1 MSIIGTRPP
10 LISETNLYELHHA
23 IKPIDIMREDEKDL
37 LEKSYQ
43 SSNIFQEVKR
53 QLLKNIPEGR
63 TGMCPFCMISE
74 PTTFDHYFSE
84 SEYPEYIIFAPNLV
98 PCCSQCNSIKGNRL
112 FSENQRE
119 RKIIHFYYDN
129 LPQMQYTP
137 TKVDRNQIVC
147 MPIEIRNIQDDQQV
161 REGIENCIRM
171 TKYSLGIRK

>member
-1 MSIIGTRPP
+1 MNQ
-10 LISETNLYELHHA
+10 LSEPNINNEDVFIAVAKSKKFQNGHCEKCNEATPDCETCTYGNRGKMLALKEWVFERYNFYTQNKNNLNA

-112 FSENQRE
+112 FSENPR
-119 RKIIHFYYDN
+119 
-129 LPQMQYTP
+129 
-137 TKVDRNQIVC
+137 
-147 MPIEIRNIQDDQQV
+147 
-161 REGIENCIRM
+161 
-171 TKYSLGIRK
+171 